1 MPRLPDRPFVA
12 TAPTDRALLAELL
25 ATLRADLGEAG
36 EWERNATVLPW
47 QATAPRFE
55 DLPERV
61 LAEVLAAWAELGGR
75 LAELELSGYLQT
87 DSGPRAWGYL
97 AVREAE
103 ADQPPV
109 VARVRVIRVEAGYR
123 VEAALRASGA
133 DDA

>member
-1 MPRLPDRPFVA
+1 MPRTPDAPLVV

-25 ATLRADLGEAG
+25 AALRAEVCEAG
-36 EWERNATVLPW
+36 EWGRDATVLPW
-47 QATAPRFE
+47 QATASRFE

-61 LAEVLAAWAELGGR
+61 LAEVLAAWADLGGR

-97 AVREAE
+97 AVRDVE
-103 ADQPPV
+103 ADQPPA
-109 VARVRVIRVEAGYR
+109 VARVRVTRVEAGYR
-123 VEAALRASGA
+123 VEAALRAPGA